1 MENTELCIEVTTV
14 LTRHVVSREGVVITV
29 TPNSFSVVCQF
40 NAEIWEQ
47 QAVQQFKKWIRERK
61 ERLNPFDE

>member
-1 MENTELCIEVTTV
+1 MDNEDCIEVSIMPM
-14 LTRHVVSREGVVITV
+14 TRHVISREGVVVTM
-29 TPNSFSVVCQF
+29 TPNSFTVVCQF

-61 ERLNPFDE
+61 ERLSPFDE

>member
-1 MENTELCIEVTTV
+1 MSSEETIEVSI
-14 LTRHVVSREGVVITV
+14 LPMTRHVISREGVVITT

-47 QAVQQFKKWIRERK
+47 QAVQEFKKWIRERK